1 MPFSV
6 TNPRICRFYEE
17 NPAINFESINLI
29 FIDLF
34 EKLSLDINHN
44 VIQTEILSA
53 IHANNH
59 KLTDINNS
67 ISSMKENV
75 VKTQNDIYATML
87 TKFNDTK
94 KEYIDDIKYIL
105 QQNNYENLSSMLD
118 KNNTML
124 FDKTTL
130 LLNDVIPK
138 NQKDFY
144 NQVNEL
150 LTGFYKSIAD
160 DTKQLSKVMDSQSI
174 KDFISNFEIKSSLM
188 LQNVQQPIYS
198 YISASEDR
206 INNNINTVK
215 EGNTIQQTIISE
227 LSSILTQLQQ
237 PKPTSTV
244 HTPITSVLT
253 KLYNTAEISLHNSGN
268 QNGNTLL
275 KRLRKTNILIQNK
288 DSDNNIGLD
297 EIDQFMQSI
306 EDQNCNGIFLS
317 HKSGIVS
324 KKNFQLEVHNN
335 NVIVFVHNAEYS
347 PCKIELAIAIIDN
360 LSSKL
365 RQYKGKT
372 EEDYAIPKEVLDTIN
387 NEYQL
392 FISQKNAI
400 IDVFKESQRKVL
412 AQIDELRFPSLDKF
426 LSTKY
431 AAPIQKP
438 GLKCDLCKS
447 FSGNN
452 LKALAAH
459 KRGCMRKR
467 VLAPSNQLTVNN
479 TVNNNT
485 NANTIL

>member
-1 MPFSV
+1 MPLSI
-6 TNPRICRFYEE
+6 TNSRICRFYEE
-17 NPAINFESINLI
+17 NPNIDFESINLI

-34 EKLSLDINHN
+34 EKLALNMESS

-53 IHANNH
+53 IKENNS
-59 KLTDINNS
+59 KLTDINQS
-67 ISSMKENV
+67 IASMKENITTLQSNV
-75 VKTQNDIYATML
+75 YTNMRSQFIDMRN
-87 TKFNDTK
+87 
-94 KEYIDDIKYIL
+94 EYIDSVKTIFS
-105 QQNNYENLSSMLD
+105 QHTFENISPMLE
-118 KNNTML
+118 KNNTTL
-124 FDKTTL
+124 FDKTCL
-130 LLNDVIPK
+130 LLNDIIPK
-138 NQKDFY
+138 NNKQFY
-144 NQVNEL
+144 SEINDS
-150 LTGFYKSIAD
+150 LTGFYKSIAE
-160 DTKQLSKVMDSQSI
+160 DTKSLSKSMDGQAL
-174 KDFISNFEIKSSLM
+174 KDFIQNFEIKSSLM
-188 LQNVQQPIYS
+188 LQNVQQPIYA

-206 INNNINTVK
+206 INNSINTVK
-215 EGNTIQQTIISE
+215 DGNNIGQAVQE
-227 LSSILTQLQQ
+227 LTTLLTQIQSSKHS
-237 PKPTSTV
+237 PFSNSANPMTS
-244 HTPITSVLT
+244 ILT
-253 KLYNTAEISLHNSGN
+253 KLYNSAEISLHNSGT
-268 QNGNTLL
+268 QNGITLL
-275 KRLRKTNILIQNK
+275 KRIRKTNILIQNK

-297 EIDQFMQSI
+297 EVDQFMQAI

-335 NVIVFVHNAEYS
+335 NVIIFVHNAEYIPS
-347 PCKIELAIAIIDN
+347 KVELAIAIIDN

-372 EEDYAIPKEVLDTIN
+372 EDDCAIPKEVLDTIN

-392 FISQKNAI
+392 FVSQKNAI

-412 AQIDELRFPSLDKF
+412 TQIDELRFPSLDKF

-467 VLAPSNQLTVNN
+467 VGLAHSNVLTENN
-479 TVNNNT
+479 TLLNT
-485 NANTIL
+485 NL